1 MQCVELISLKPVTK
15 ISCPTLQL
23 SRFLLINLVCSFVLM
38 KNQEWIKWW
47 SFYYQCYEILPVF
60 CLFQWHAK
68 KDMEYEKGNFFCFF
82 MWSHT
87 SSPYCIQ
94 LFFYKS
100 YFMQAF
106 RHYNYPLALDYHQCL
121 EYELYIH
128 IIIQMKR
135 FVRNHLKFPIMQ
147 QESKYSH

>member
-1 MQCVELISLKPVTK
+1 MCWAHILKTCDKNILSNSPTVQIPIDQSCLLFCFDEKSGMNQMMVILLSMLWNPASILLVSVTCK
-15 ISCPTLQL
+15 ERHGIWKGKF
-23 SRFLLINLVCSFVLM
+23 FLL
-38 KNQEWIKWW
+38 
-47 SFYYQCYEILPVF
+47 
-60 CLFQWHAK
+60 
-68 KDMEYEKGNFFCFF
+68 F

-121 EYELYIH
+121 EYELYTH